1 MLSRGERAA
10 VVHSCYRR
18 ENIKRWEI
26 GEWVKPIAVCSR
38 CGAEGPSWYAR
49 TDRPLCD
56 SCHSRSRPRSIPRP
70 PVMMRC
76 QRCGRV
82 KPCERTRLD
91 GLLCRT
97 CIRGRYTRAW
107 EQPVRICALCG
118 QTRPCFFA
126 HSSRPVCVPC
136 RRRELHPPL
145 FPPGRPCSAC
155 GQTRKLALRVGDLAE
170 CQNCNHKRLRS
181 KIVCAEC
188 GQTRRPSLAK
198 PGKCEHCVGEPIRHV
213 CRDCGAEEHNHT
225 GGRCAR
231 CTLAEVLRRLRAD
244 GDPAAVATPEP
255 YLNALGGGPQPSTTL
270 KWMGRSAGYET
281 VVELATGAREISHRA
296 LD

>member
-1 MLSRGERAA
+1 
-10 VVHSCYRR
+10 
-18 ENIKRWEI
+18 
-26 GEWVKPIAVCSR
+26 
-38 CGAEGPSWYAR
+38 
-49 TDRPLCD
+49 
-56 SCHSRSRPRSIPRP
+56 
-70 PVMMRC
+70 
-76 QRCGRV
+76 
-82 KPCERTRLD
+82 
-91 GLLCRT
+91 
-97 CIRGRYTRAW
+97 
-107 EQPVRICALCG
+107 
-118 QTRPCFFA
+118 
-126 HSSRPVCVPC
+126 VCVPC